1 MKKKIIVAICIVALI
16 FIGYKVVFKKKSLPP
31 AQLSVPVTVGKAVTK
46 DMPLE
51 LREIGTIEGYRSVPI
66 YSRVVGTLIK
76 IHFKE
81 GQDVKQGQPLFTID
95 PNPYKEA
102 LRQAEA
108 KLIQDTAQLKFA
120 KDEAVRYKYLVERGA
135 VSKSDYENKQTIA
148 DAQEAIVASD
158 KAAVEN
164 ARLNLSFCHIN
175 APFEGRMGAYSVYE
189 GRMIKDNDTQLAL
202 INQIMPVYATFSASE
217 KDLPDIRTYSAQG
230 RLKVTATPTNYKGPA
245 PEGELTFI
253 DNTVNTQTGM
263 ILLKATFPNKDKFLW
278 PGQYVNVA
286 VTFAIEKDKTV
297 VPDRAV
303 QLSQTGKYAFVVKP
317 NNTVEYRTVVTE
329 RTQGGET
336 IVAKGLSPGETVVT
350 DGHLKLKDGFPV
362 EIREALNSGH
372 GKSNVGSGAPASP
385 EKAKPIGGAD
395 NKQ

>member
-1 MKKKIIVAICIVALI
+1 MKKKIIVLICVVALL
-16 FIGYKVVFKKKSLPP
+16 FIAYQMVFRKKAPEAVQPK
-31 AQLSVPVTVGKAVTK
+31 VPVTVGKAVTK

-66 YSRVVGTLIK
+66 YARVTGTLVK

-81 GQDVKQGQPLFTID
+81 GQDVRQGQPLFTID
-95 PNPYKEA
+95 PNPYREA

-108 KLIQDTAQLKFA
+108 KLMQDTAQLKFA
-120 KDEAVRYKYLVERGA
+120 KDEALRYKYLVERGA

-158 KAAVEN
+158 KAAVDN
-164 ARLNLSFCHIN
+164 GRLNLSYCHIS

-202 INQIMPVYATFSASE
+202 INQIAPVYATFSAAE
-217 KDLPDIRTYSAQG
+217 KDLPDIRKYSAPG
-230 RLKVTATPTNYKGPA
+230 RLKVTATPGGYKGPA

-263 ILLKATFPNKDKFLW
+263 ILLKATFPNKDRFLW

-286 VTFAIEKDKTV
+286 MTLTVEKGKTV
-297 VPDRAV
+297 VPTTAV
-303 QLSQTGKYAFVVKP
+303 QLSQAGKYAFVVKQD
-317 NNTVEYRTVVTE
+317 NTAEYRTVVTE
-329 RTQGGET
+329 RTRGDET
-336 IVAKGLSPGETVVT
+336 IVAKGISPGETVVT
-350 DGHLKLKDGFPV
+350 DGHLKLKNGFPT
-362 EIREALNSGH
+362 EIRESLSTGH
-372 GKSNVGSGAPASP
+372 NKPAAGGGASGAGNT
-385 EKAKPIGGAD
+385 KPGGQTD
-395 NKQ
+395 TKK